1 MSNVILYNGMEKTV
15 AYTEVVGAAL
25 EKAARQIAMKAQ
37 ADLGNKAAHPYSR
50 GYSYVSMA
58 HGHLDRYVTL
68 TDRDPDDAPWL
79 IAAGKRSGGKLAIL
93 LDAAGL

>member
-1 MSNVILYNGMEKTV
+1 MSNVILYKGMEKTV
-15 AYTEVVGAAL
+15 AYTEVVAAL

-37 ADLGNKAAHPYSR
+37 ADLSNKAAHPYSR

-68 TDRDPDDAPWL
+68 TDRDPDNAPSRACRPTSYRL
-79 IAAGKRSGGKLAIL
+79 RSARARYPGPGQ
-93 LDAAGL
+93 